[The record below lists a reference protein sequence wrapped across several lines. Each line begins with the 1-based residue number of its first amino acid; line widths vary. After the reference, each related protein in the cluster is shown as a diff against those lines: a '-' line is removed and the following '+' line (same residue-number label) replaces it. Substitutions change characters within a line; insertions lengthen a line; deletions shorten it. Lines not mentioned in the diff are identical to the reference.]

1 MKLLI
6 VLSLFF
12 YSVKSV
18 AGATQWIDF
27 TLENGHV
34 KIPVV
39 VAEIDGYALLDTGA
53 QLNAINPRFINKH
66 KLSFDKGKK
75 VRVKGIYGIED
86 KTSYNNV
93 PTSFFGI
100 TTELDNLT
108 EVNLGFHTTSLLLGA
123 GFFQQFVMQLDYPN
137 QKMRLITHDS
147 IKLRELENIKMQTQ
161 KGSGMPIVEVGLQDG
176 ETVWLLLDTGNN
188 GGIVIDRKVARKMG
202 WLDNLDVEA
211 AISMGANTLATTES
225 FRIPSLKF
233 GPYELENVLVSV
245 PAEGQT
251 AYLESQY
258 ETTGSRIKGRKVQ
271 GLIGYDV
278 LKHFL
283 ITIDYKNG
291 HAHIGLPED

>member
-6 VLSLFF
+6 VLGLLF

-18 AGATQWIDF
+18 AGATEWIDF

-39 VAEIDGYALLDTGA
+39 VADIDGYALLDTGA
-53 QLNAINPRFINKH
+53 QLNAINPRFISKH
-66 KLSFDKGKK
+66 QLSFDKGKK

-108 EVNLGFHTTSLLLGA
+108 EVNLGFHTTSLLFGA

-137 QKMRLITHDS
+137 QKMRLITHDA
-147 IKLRELENIKMQTQ
+147 IKLREIENIKMQTQ
-161 KGSGMPIVEVGLQDG
+161 KGSGMPIIEVGLQDG

-188 GGIVIDRKVARKMG
+188 GGVVIDRKVARKMG
-202 WLDNLDVEA
+202 WLNSLDTEA
-211 AISMGANTLATTES
+211 SISIGANTLATTES

-233 GPYELENVLVSV
+233 GPYELENVLVSI
-245 PAEGQT
+245 PAEGQI

-258 ETTGSRIKGRKVQ
+258 EATGSRIKGRKVQ

-283 ITIDYKNG
+283 ITLDYKNG
-291 HAHIGLPED
+291 HAHIGLPKE

>member
-1 MKLLI
+1 MKSLI

-34 KIPVV
+34 KIPVA
-39 VAEIDGYALLDTGA
+39 VADIDGYALLDTGA

-66 KLSFDKGKK
+66 QLSFNKGKK
-75 VRVKGIYGIED
+75 VRVQGVYGIED

-100 TTELDNLT
+100 STELDNLT
-108 EVNLGFHTTSLLLGA
+108 EVNLGFHTTSLLFGA
-123 GFFQQFVMQLDYPN
+123 GFFQQFAMQLDYPN
-137 QKMRLITHDS
+137 QKMRLITHDA
-147 IKLRELENIKMQTQ
+147 IKLHELENIKMQTQ

-188 GGIVIDRKVARKMG
+188 GGLVIERKVARKMG

-211 AISMGANTLATTES
+211 GISMGANTLATTES

-258 ETTGSRIKGRKVQ
+258 EATGSRIKGRKVQ

-291 HAHIGLPED
+291 HAHIGLPEE